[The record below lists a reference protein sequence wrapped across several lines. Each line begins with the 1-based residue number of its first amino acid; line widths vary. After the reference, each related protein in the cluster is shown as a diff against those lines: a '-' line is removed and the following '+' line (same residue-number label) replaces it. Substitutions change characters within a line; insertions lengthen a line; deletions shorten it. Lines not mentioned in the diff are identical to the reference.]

1 MHVMM
6 RGATFVRA
14 DREAVWAALHDTDVI
29 SRCVPGCRSLARTSD
44 SLFVL
49 SSRIS
54 IGPLRLVVS
63 GTVELAESDPPRSYC
78 LVGRGRGGALD
89 ACGRLRV
96 TLVEQ
101 GGGCRLCYAIEADA
115 RGPFSAAGSALMSGI
130 GRGMTAYFAS
140 RFGGMVEQGR
150 R

>member
-1 MHVMM
+1 MVRMHVAM

-14 DREAVWAALHDTDVI
+14 GRETVWAALHDTAVI
-29 SRCVPGCRSLARTSD
+29 SRCVPGCRSLVRASD

-49 SSRIS
+49 SSHIA

-89 ACGRLRV
+89 ASGRLRV

-101 GGGCRLCYAIEADA
+101 RDGCQLCYAVEVPSPAPA
-115 RGPFSAAGSALMSGI
+115 R
-130 GRGMTAYFAS
+130 R
-140 RFGGMVEQGR
+140 
-150 R
+150 